1 MTAENSG
8 TPDLSRAV
16 GGRLRRFND
25 ALRNGLEVMR
35 FGGLNRDEESAPYRV
50 ERTRPMYRLRHYF
63 AEQVEDGALPR
74 ILLVP
79 PLMVDTTIYDVS
91 QKVSSVRALNRL
103 GVAPWVVD
111 FGAPEH
117 EEGGME
123 RTLTDHVLAVSECI
137 DYLRERYGKDVHI
150 AGYSQGGLFCY
161 MTAAMRKCEGVASVT
176 AFGSPVDLS
185 QNIPPLVPEELFTK
199 TADFIINGFV
209 RRRGLPAW
217 LIGLGFQGL
226 DPAATIRNRIQFLRQ
241 LHNREALLP
250 REGQR
255 RFIEGEGFVGYAG
268 PAVAELVSMT
278 LTANRLMSGGFDFL
292 GQTVT
297 LADITCPTLVF
308 LSPADAIAPPAAVRA
323 IRKAAP
329 LAPLY
334 EVVMSGGHMGLVSSS
349 SANRIAWPAMA
360 DWLNWHDDAGSAE
373 DQVPPTISPW
383 DDDWQDD
390 GVDASTQ
397 QLSDAA
403 DLVGSIMAEM
413 GRTVGRT
420 MRNTAR
426 TLSGLGEEIREQLPN
441 MLRLGTIRPST
452 RVSMAL
458 LLDEQGDEAADNI
471 AMLFGDRS
479 HTFAAINERIN
490 NVVRGLISVGVRRG
504 EAVGVLMSTR
514 PSALSV
520 VAALNR
526 LGAVAVLMRP
536 DGDAALEARLG
547 GIRRVIAEPEQ
558 VETCLNALEIPI
570 YVLGGGGESRDL
582 DPRVIDMEQIDP
594 AAVQLPRWYTPNPG
608 RARDPAFLLFS
619 GVGSQMRVNRVSNGR
634 WALSAFGAAS
644 AASITPAD
652 TVFGTT
658 IHYHP
663 SGLMTTFGCAMAGGA
678 RLALTDRFHPE
689 TFWDEVRRYG
699 ATIVSYTW
707 TSLHEVINSP
717 PNRLEKHS
725 PVRLLIG
732 SGMPVS
738 LWRRAQ
744 ERFAPARV
752 VEFYASTEGEAVLVN
767 VDGRNIGSKGRPLPG
782 GARLRLVAC
791 DPFSG
796 RLEEGADGFAR
807 LAHEGE
813 IGMLVVNVT
822 TGNNQPG
829 VLRSLFARGDAW
841 LPTGDLFRRMDGE
854 YWMVGT
860 PRQILPGNA
869 GPIAS
874 QPVEDAIGKLDAV
887 DLVSAFPAQDG
898 HEKRLI
904 AAVTEVAGR
913 TLLASDLDDALADL
927 PVEARPH
934 CVFLTDHIPVTSWY
948 RMNPGALKIQ
958 SVQEAGKGRKVFL
971 IDSAGNNYRDA

>member
-1 MTAENSG
+1 MNGNTSG
-8 TPDLSRAV
+8 GPDLSRAV
-16 GGRLRRFND
+16 GSRLRRFND
-25 ALRNGLEVMR
+25 TLRNGLEVMR
-35 FGGLNRDEESAPYRV
+35 FGGLNRDEEGAPYRV

-63 AEQVEDGALPR
+63 ADQVEDGALPR
-74 ILLVP
+74 LLLVP
-79 PLMVDTTIYDVS
+79 PLMVDTSIYDVS

-103 GVAPWVVD
+103 GVDSWVID

-123 RTLTDHVLAVSECI
+123 RSLTDHVLAVSDCI
-137 DYLRERYGKDVHI
+137 DYLRERYGADVHI

-161 MTAAMRKCEGVASVT
+161 MTAAMRKCDGVASVA

-185 QNIPPLVPEELFTK
+185 KNIPPLIPEELFTR
-199 TADFIINGFV
+199 TADFVINGFV
-209 RRRGLPAW
+209 RSRGLPGW

-226 DPAATIRNRIQFLRQ
+226 DPAATVRNRIQFLKQ

-278 LTANRLMSGGFDFL
+278 LAANRLMSGGFDFL

-323 IRKAAP
+323 IRQAAP

-334 EVVMSGGHMGLVSSS
+334 EVGMSGGHMGLVSST
-349 SANRIAWPAMA
+349 SANNVAWPAMA
-360 DWLNWHDDAGSAE
+360 DWLKWHDDGGEPQKRPASIA
-373 DQVPPTISPW
+373 PW
-383 DDDWQDD
+383 NDDWQDES
-390 GVDASTQ
+390 VDASTQ

-403 DLVGSIMAEM
+403 DLVGSIVAEM
-413 GRTVGRT
+413 GRTVGRSL
-420 MRNTAR
+420 RNSAR
-426 TLSGLGEEIREQLPN
+426 TIGGLGEEIREQLPN

-458 LLDEQGDEAADNI
+458 LLDEQGEDAPDNV

-479 HTFAAINERIN
+479 HTFKAVNERID

-536 DGDAALEARLG
+536 DGDVALEARLA

-558 VETCLNALEIPI
+558 VEICLEELEMPV
-570 YVLGGGGESRDL
+570 YVLGGGGDARDL
-582 DPRVIDMEQIDP
+582 DARVIDMEQIDP

-644 AASITPAD
+644 AASIAPTD

-663 SGLMTTFGCAMAGGA
+663 SGLMTTFGCAIAGGA
-678 RLALTDRFHPE
+678 RLALTDRFRPE
-689 TFWDEVRRYG
+689 TFWEEVRRYG

-707 TSLHEVINSP
+707 TSLHEVINAPPSP
-717 PNRLEKHS
+717 LEKHS

-744 ERFAPARV
+744 QRFAPARV

-767 VDGRNIGSKGRPLPG
+767 VDGANIGSKGRPLPG

-791 DPFSG
+791 DPYSG
-796 RLEEGADGFAR
+796 RLEEGPDGYAR
-807 LAHEGE
+807 LASEGE
-813 IGMLVVNVT
+813 IGMLVAGVT

-841 LPTGDLFRRMDGE
+841 LPTGDLFRRIDGE

-860 PRQILPGNA
+860 PRQMLRSAA
-869 GPIAS
+869 GPVAA
-874 QPVEDAIGKLDAV
+874 QPLEDALGLLDAV
-887 DLVSAFPAQDG
+887 DLASVFAVSGDTGPC
-898 HEKRLI
+898 
-904 AAVTEVAGR
+904 
-913 TLLASDLDDALADL
+913 LLAVVTQVPGMTLTAGDLDDALADF
-927 PVEARPH
+927 PVEARPR
-934 CVFLTDHIPVTSWY
+934 CVMIADDIPVTSWY
-948 RMNPGALKIQ
+948 RLNPAALNIH
-958 SVQEAGKGRKVFL
+958 ELPGKGAGAPLFRL
-971 IDSAGNNYRDA
+971 DSASGRYQPD